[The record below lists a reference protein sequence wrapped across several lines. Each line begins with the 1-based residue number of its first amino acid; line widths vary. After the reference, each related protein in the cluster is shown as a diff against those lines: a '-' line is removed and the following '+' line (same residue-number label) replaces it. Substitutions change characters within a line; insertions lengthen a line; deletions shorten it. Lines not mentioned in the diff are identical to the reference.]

1 MPGLP
6 ASTPTRGFDD
16 TCLTRPLV
24 LKAALVMAG
33 HQIRGTMAPVPD
45 GPAAPNE
52 EGIHHG

>member
-45 GPAAPNE
+45 GPAAPNK